1 MGLISCGGNPRLVT
15 MEDPNLSHLAEALLK
30 SKIQTLRQ
38 EGNAQK
44 KKGFQGVLIFFILF
58 LVFLFIGL
66 FLELFHAQIVYQGET
81 IDFYQIGQY
90 FGYGALGIG
99 ALCFVFFVGYLS
111 LYNEGKKKLKEA
123 EEIESKAQSS
133 SSK

>member
-1 MGLISCGGNPRLVT
+1 MKNS
-15 MEDPNLSHLAEALLK
+15 DLSRLAEALLD
-30 SKIQTLRQ
+30 SKIQALSNA
-38 EGNAQK
+38 GNTQK
-44 KKGFQGVLIFFILF
+44 KKGFQGLLTFFVLFFAF
-58 LVFLFIGL
+58 FFIGL
-66 FLELFHAQIVYQGET
+66 FFELFHAQILWQGEE

-99 ALCFVFFVGYLS
+99 ALCFVFFAGYLN

-123 EEIESKAQSS
+123 EEIREKAHSS